1 MYKLE
6 NAILFSF
13 DLCDSVKIKEKIGD
27 KNELLE
33 IYYSKLVDFEI
44 DFYELFIGNQFEHLS
59 LDKLYLIKIIGD
71 EYWYLYL
78 GNSKEVIKD
87 FIHLVQE
94 LSKKESKKY
103 SSSGEMIFDEEDKD
117 LIKHEYKLFIDR
129 INLLESFANIRL
141 KKIYDFLLHKVDS
154 GKITRLDSVEN
165 NEYTVHKYLETI
177 GLSSVIETRKYRT
190 DAKDELKDQ
199 FLPFRFD
206 PVGLKTD
213 LFFRCTKEIFTPNR
227 VHIGETLYEELES
240 YERDKFEVL
249 RKFIP
254 KGISKEYTIYRLRG
268 EINIVNV

>member
-1 MYKLE
+1 MNKLE

-13 DLCDSVKIKEKIGD
+13 DLSESVKIKEKIGD

-87 FIHLVQE
+87 FIYLVQE

-117 LIKHEYKLFIDR
+117 LIKHEYKLYIDK
-129 INLLESFANIRL
+129 INLLESFANKRL
-141 KKIYDFLLHKVDS
+141 NKLYNFLLHKVDS
-154 GKITRLDSVEN
+154 GKISRLDSAEN
-165 NEYTVHKYLETI
+165 NDYTVHKYLETL

-268 EINIVNV
+268 EINIVNG

>member
-1 MYKLE
+1 MNKLE

-13 DLCDSVKIKEKIGD
+13 DLSESVKIKEKIGN

-33 IYYSKLVDFEI
+33 IYNSKLVDFEI

-87 FIHLVQE
+87 FIYLVQE

-117 LIKHEYKLFIDR
+117 LIKHEYKLFIDK
-129 INLLESFANIRL
+129 INRLESFANIRL

-154 GKITRLDSVEN
+154 GKISRLDSAEN
-165 NEYTVHKYLETI
+165 NDYTVHKYLETL

-206 PVGLKTD
+206 PVGLMTD

-254 KGISKEYTIYRLRG
+254 KGISKEYIIYRLRG
-268 EINIVNV
+268 EINIVNG